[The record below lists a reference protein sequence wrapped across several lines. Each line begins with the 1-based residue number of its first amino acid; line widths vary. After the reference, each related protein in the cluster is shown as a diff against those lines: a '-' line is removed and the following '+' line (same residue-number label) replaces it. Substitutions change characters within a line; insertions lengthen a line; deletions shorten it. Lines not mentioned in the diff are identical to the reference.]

1 MKEFQNITNKQIEQ
15 YGVQSLADRPNSTGG
30 YGDKGLSAL
39 ELKLAFD
46 KFATFLAGKINEI
59 HKVLAGD
66 EAGEYIAVLLRDS
79 GIENLAELVAAIESG
94 KMAQILQLYPAASE
108 AKRASLQNIVYDF
121 AKTLSEHGKTISE
134 VLKYPT
140 YTESDPTVP
149 KWAKAANKPS
159 YTANEVGARPDT
171 WMPTASDVGARP
183 NTWTPTASDV
193 GAAPA
198 GYGLGENNT
207 ILVSDANDAVKI
219 GFYRFDPT
227 NGTNFP
233 TVYGNMR
240 YGSFIVTRVYSTV
253 QQIAVYENVIA
264 VRYGYIDSG
273 EWSDWEYL
281 NPPMAVGV
289 EYRTTERYMGKPVYV
304 TLFHFGALP
313 NASHKYIY
321 TGDHV
326 DRIVETKGN
335 IIKDDRSAVLP
346 IKNIT
351 AIGAGGDI
359 NTIVIA
365 ASDRMQI
372 TVETDYDA
380 SAWAAYFI
388 LKYTKTTG

>member
-108 AKRASLQNIVYDF
+108 NERASLQNIVYDF

-159 YTANEVGARPDT
+159 YTASE
-171 WMPTASDVGARP
+171 
-183 NTWTPTASDV
+183 V

-198 GYGLGENNT
+198 GFGLGV
-207 ILVSDANDAVKI
+207 VSAPLITTEEELDLTNKS
-219 GFYRFDPT
+219 GFYRVAIAGKNWGGVLS
-227 NGTNFP
+227 NGGSLVVNGIVDGRTYQ
-233 TVYGNMR
+233 TVYLQSSNTVVRR
-240 YGSFIVTRVYSTV
+240 YCYNSVW
-253 QQIAVYENVIA
+253 N
-264 VRYGYIDSG
+264 
-273 EWSDWEYL
+273 EWEVE
-281 NPPMAVGV
+281 NPPMLQGV
-289 EYRTTERYMGKPVYV
+289 EYRTTERYNGKPVYTKLV
-304 TLFHFGALP
+304 TFTTESISGSGTIMIPHDIANFDYCIDVKGRP
-313 NASHKYIY
+313 YTIY
-321 TGDHV
+321 
-326 DRIVETKGN
+326 
-335 IIKDDRSAVLP
+335 VLP
-346 IKNIT
+346 YVNGTESTAVNAVDATNIHLVYT
-351 AIGAGGDI
+351 NAKWS
-359 NTIVIA
+359 A
-365 ASDRMQI
+365 ATWRFKLS
-372 TVETDYDA
+372 
-380 SAWAAYFI
+380 
-388 LKYTKTTG
+388 YTKTV